1 MRNEWPGNSG
11 DIRHELFDKLFNL
24 GGEVAIVTGG
34 MGLLGSQYV
43 MTLMKAGAN
52 VVALDLKDHFADDV
66 AKLAREM
73 SGLGHWMAG
82 QAWTCDITN
91 KKEIQG
97 FFKWMEEAER
107 GTPTI
112 LINNAGLDSR
122 PDAPASDNGLFEN
135 YSEETWHAVL
145 DSHLTG
151 MFLMSQEFIRN
162 FRAARESGKIGKDKW
177 AKIVNISSTYGL
189 VSPDQAIYDFR
200 RSDGDID
207 YNKPVG
213 YSVAKSGVL
222 NFTRWLAG
230 YCGYHRLNIRVNT
243 LAPGGVKENQDS
255 RFIAE
260 YVKRTPLKRMANPD
274 DYNGAILF
282 LVSEASRYM
291 TGSTLV
297 VDGGWTAL

>member
-1 MRNEWPGNSG
+1 MCNERVRGPSAK
-11 DIRHELFDKLFNL
+11 RHELFDNFFSLE
-24 GGEVAIVTGG
+24 GEVAIVTGG
-34 MGLLGSQYV
+34 LGLLGSKYV
-43 MTLMKAGAN
+43 ELLAAAGAQ
-52 VVALDLKDHFADDV
+52 VAIFDK
-66 AKLAREM
+66 
-73 SGLGHWMAG
+73 
-82 QAWTCDITN
+82 TN
-91 KKEIQG
+91 KRHPSAGKLG
-97 FFKWMEEAER
+97 LVDNFFSIPFWVVDVTNKADVVQNVRFVAEQW

-122 PDAPASDNGLFEN
+122 PDAPVTDNGRFED
-135 YSEETWHAVL
+135 YSEETWRAVL

-162 FRAARESGKIGKDKW
+162 FRAARESGRIAKDQW
-177 AKIVNISSTYGL
+177 GNIVNISSTYGL
-189 VSPDQAIYDFR
+189 VSPDQSIYDFR
-200 RSDGDID
+200 RQDGDVD

-230 YCGYHRLNIRVNT
+230 YCGYHKLNIRVNT
-243 LAPGGVKENQDS
+243 LAPGGVKENQGQ
-255 RFIAE
+255 RFITE
-260 YVKRTPLKRMANPD
+260 YEKRTMLGRMANPD

-291 TGSTLV
+291 TGSTMV